1 MNHSCREILDTFYS
15 DSLSVLLQLRF
26 FYAGSGSLDKP
37 GQCSVNTEV
46 YQVTSEMQEHSAG
59 VRGPRLRGQKPQG

>member
-1 MNHSCREILDTFYS
+1 MNHSCREILGSFCF

-37 GQCSVNTEV
+37 GQFSVSTEI
-46 YQVTSEMQEHSAG
+46 YQVASEMQEHS
-59 VRGPRLRGQKPQG
+59 